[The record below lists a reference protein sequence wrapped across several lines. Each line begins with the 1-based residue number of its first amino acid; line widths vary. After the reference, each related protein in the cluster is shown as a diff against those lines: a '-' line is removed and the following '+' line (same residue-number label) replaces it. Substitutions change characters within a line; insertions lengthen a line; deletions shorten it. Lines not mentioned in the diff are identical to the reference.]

1 MKAGQPAVRDAGLQP
16 ERTALA
22 WTRTAFGLWLNAIL
36 TLRVGWVEESV
47 GVVAMSC
54 LLLIAAAGVLVAG
67 RSRRIQLA
75 AADDS
80 IPPLRAHAALGIAAT
95 TFAAALTG
103 VWSVAITT

>member
-1 MKAGQPAVRDAGLQP
+1 MKAGPPAGRDAGLQP

-22 WTRTAFGLWLNAIL
+22 WTRTACGLLLNAVL
-36 TLRVGWVEESV
+36 TLRVGWVEESTS
-47 GVVAMSC
+47 VVAMSC
-54 LLLIAAAGVLVAG
+54 ILLLAAAGVFVAG
-67 RSRRIQLA
+67 RARRIQLVA
-75 AADDS
+75 GDDS